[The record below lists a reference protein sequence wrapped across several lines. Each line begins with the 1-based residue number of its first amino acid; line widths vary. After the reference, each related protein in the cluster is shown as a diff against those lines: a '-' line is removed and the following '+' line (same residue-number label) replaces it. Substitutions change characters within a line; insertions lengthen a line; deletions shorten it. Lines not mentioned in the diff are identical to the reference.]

1 MNRMPF
7 IASLTFPSTLGPVSF
22 SYVLLMQTG
31 YGDSP
36 LATAGSLAIL
46 GGAFGIVSPIAGR
59 LTSFGVRRIMMAG
72 VLLDLVGML
81 LALALCRTVDPL
93 PAAWLLPSL
102 LFVGVGMGLFMT
114 PILNAVMSGIHDHH
128 VGAASGVLTTM
139 QRGGNALGVAALGVP
154 FFLTLSGAESRGL
167 SQTASYVQAFG
178 AVAFWNVL
186 MLLAV
191 VGLLLLLPEE
201 TSSPS

>member
-7 IASLTFPSTLGPVSF
+7 IASFTLGPVSF

-31 YGDSP
+31 YGYSP

-72 VLLDLVGML
+72 VLVDLVGML
-81 LALALCRTVDPL
+81 LALVLCWTVGPL

-102 LFVGVGMGLFMT
+102 LLVGIGMGLFMT
-114 PILNAVMSGIHDHH
+114 PILNAVMSGIHDRH
-128 VGAASGVLTTM
+128 VASGILTTM
-139 QRGGNALGVAALGVP
+139 QRGGNALGVAALEVP
-154 FFLTLSGAESRGL
+154 
-167 SQTASYVQAFG
+167 
-178 AVAFWNVL
+178 
-186 MLLAV
+186 
-191 VGLLLLLPEE
+191 
-201 TSSPS
+201 